1 MKTSRLLGFALWA
14 ISFGLLGCGEIENP
28 NEPTPDPK
36 PEEVKSEI
44 TIDADIITNG
54 LSFTS
59 ATGEKS
65 ISFTTNED
73 WTLSIAATPSGDA
86 WCSASTTSGA
96 KGNAN
101 VKFSVTENTSY
112 DDRSV
117 SVTIKSGT
125 ASKTFTIT
133 QKHAEALLL
142 TTNKYE
148 LSQDGGTIEIEVKA
162 NIDYEMEIAESAKD
176 WITEA
181 KTRALTTYNHTL
193 TIATNEEVEKR
204 EGEIYFKSGDKVEI
218 VKVYQSGAG
227 PLILLSRNEYYTSSA
242 GETITI
248 DIRSNCEYDIVM
260 PNVDWIKNVPETK
273 AMSSHTLKY
282 EISPNEIYENRDALI
297 IFREITGSISDT
309 LHIIQGQ
316 KDAILLSQKEVEINF
331 TGGTIEVKLESNTDY
346 EIIMPENGWVTECN
360 TRAFTTH
367 TKTFSVSENENADN
381 RSCHIVFQSVSK
393 SVADT
398 LTINQKGKSDYLYF
412 EEDIAYWTSRRS
424 SKTIKIYSDMAY
436 ELIWTGGT
444 PSWVGGLPKWI
455 DSWSTSDESVTIQPK
470 ENTSVKHR
478 CAQLIAKSRTLT
490 DTLIIA
496 QHGRTGI
503 ELSETSFDIDHMG
516 DTITFTVDANID
528 YAMIDPHVDWIKIDT
543 INQNDITLEDITY
556 NYSTIRLIISALKA
570 LDDFRFEHIVFDGL
584 DYDQTLTIKQY
595 KKYDNSFEIEEL
607 YDQEN
612 NQELEE
618 LAITGNLTRF
628 NLNNLRSLAGG
639 NLYYGDG
646 RGYEIIEKEENSGKL
661 KRLDLSKANI
671 VKCDDYDYGS
681 YRKVIKFQHE
691 NTLDQY
697 HFSSTNLE
705 TIILP
710 NTLKTIDYYAF
721 QDCSQLK
728 RIVIGG
734 KETTIMPTAF
744 MGCSNLTDLIVL
756 EDLILRADLDYEDYS
771 GGLFSSTQLNNLTI
785 NGKTENIP
793 PHTFYNC
800 KYLTG
805 ELVFKGVKSL
815 GKNAFLGCENISK
828 ITFEDATFTSV
839 ETCAFAYCRK
849 LTSVELPA
857 SIQKIK
863 MLAFAQCDA
872 LETISIPES
881 VNYVEECA
889 FSNDASGACNESL
902 KSIYCYPVTPP
913 ETKSTKYSEHT
924 ILYVP
929 KGSLETYEKSQW
941 GLNFKIIK
949 EME

>member
-1 MKTSRLLGFALWA
+1 MKTSRFATITLLS
-14 ISFGLLGCGEIENP
+14 ISLGLLGCGEIETP
-28 NEPTPDPK
+28 VEPTP
-36 PEEVKSEI
+36 EEEKSEI

-54 LSFTS
+54 LSYTS
-59 ATGEKS
+59 AKGEKS
-65 ISFTTNED
+65 FSFTTNED
-73 WTLSIAATPSGDA
+73 WTLSIATTPSGDT
-86 WCSASTTSGA
+86 WCTASATSGA

-101 VKFSVTENTSY
+101 VKFTVTENTSY

-133 QKHAEALLL
+133 QKHADALLL

-148 LSQDGGTIEIEVKA
+148 LSQEGGTIEIEVKA
-162 NIDYEMEIAESAKD
+162 NIDYEMVIAESSKD
-176 WITEA
+176 WISET
-181 KTRALTTYNHTL
+181 KTRALTTYKHTL

-889 FSNDASGACNESL
+889 FSNDASGACNKSL